1 MLSSSQQIIIGKSSP
16 EVKGGKNDGHL
27 KSDDNKKQCELKSL
41 NTNDNIL
48 SRIEKE
54 IEEEFTKNNQIV
66 SPNKYDEDYV
76 KDRNTAFGIE
86 QINLSRNSLDIHD
99 IYYIYNEETEISDLI
114 IKRYKENHYLTI
126 FNNMLIIINPNKNVK
141 DFYKLL
147 FKNKN
152 KNNYIFKLFMNNIK
166 EKSIEEKYENDN
178 INLQE
183 SSDSSDNSYRNEH
196 KNISYLNKKELMNF
210 EMLKR
215 MEEKGRKYISTIRKN
230 LFINSNNEIT
240 DIHSDTLKNFAT
252 LFNIRLEINRGKSKT
267 SNSDSINSDIDE
279 NYINYIEKK
288 KKWDNP
294 NMGNTQND
302 NRRSNSTTSKQ
313 INYEQFKNMHN
324 NKKMEILECKN
335 KFLFIHGEKYSN
347 QYVVNNYI
355 LKHIIKDENNK
366 ELYYSYKNI
375 MSILNLFFVNKCFNF
390 IIYKCANNKIIYFN
404 IVPCFLS
411 EQNNN
416 VTNICTKINEFFN
429 QLIDSEKK
437 TNNQKRIAKQMKT
450 KGKVKNN
457 HNNEITHSTSGRE
470 SNENETS
477 TDNKN
482 IKDEVIDLRKLINI
496 PHIFFFLLK
505 CVLNNNHHRFF
516 KDLKLHTLDIKK
528 ICRNYIDIP
537 YTKLNSFDADKLFS
551 SFLKIGF
558 SEEDIININ
567 KIIFAI
573 LFINIYIS
581 IRNCLILNEQKAL
594 NQLQIQ
600 LIQVHDYI
608 KLRKLHLNNNESTGG
623 KNTQFNLNKFLNF
636 NYKSYVNSEQSSHP
650 EYDNNIS
657 KKKNSEKKIKSNYFI
672 VFVGHILEE
681 YISYLLNIDLCD
693 FLDILNDKIKLT
705 NFCSTVYFRL
715 KLKIIKQV
723 NQYLNNRHST
733 ERKINHIWYIYSNS
747 GVMHNFMDQNYN
759 KKNVNNNNNNE
770 IEKYQH
776 VCNENK
782 QSSLSSLINNIY
794 NEIIYS
800 YYIKISAFNLDICTI
815 HTIKNIRNKNKS
827 YEDAT
832 VDSINKCKRIND
844 KLENRNLNNS
854 YIYKCKKN
862 VILYLLEKYTRK
874 ILAII
879 EEDMSQDN
887 LNINNNILTKP
898 EYFKLIYNFHLSIKK
913 IMQHYWGI
921 MDKLKN
927 IKNIYNKISGSINE
941 QSDDQKGI
949 DNEKSRGN
957 NTRQKYYSEHYI
969 KKVINKVIKDI
980 NKMEEL
986 NHKKYNEN
994 IIKNAK
1000 KCNFSIVHYNNDNI
1014 KYKCNNILLD
1024 NFKDLCPLNN
1034 TIDIIENT
1042 KMDFLKKLFLD
1053 NSVSLKYFKSNLM
1066 HNEISFFLY
1075 IIKNCYERFYIYL
1088 INEREKN
1095 KTDNSIT
1102 FSKYID
1108 KNKNL
1113 YPQFSMPN
1121 ENELSSSNDSIIN
1134 NDDIQNRSN
1143 ENIDGK
1149 DSDLQDD
1156 LIVNKS
1162 YKKYPKKE
1170 KTDQVRKKMESYLSF
1185 ISYKQINDFSEL
1197 KKQLNKKHI
1206 ESIVKILHLKTIFKY
1221 QMKYLYYN
1229 ISYMDFINKY
1239 LRFCVHINTD
1249 GSLARLVNSYEK
1261 KFEKTKESYERYLPD
1276 GPSLNTIGTR
1286 VNEGS
1291 SKKWK
1296 ETKIKKIYNSTS
1308 NTQNS
1313 EEHTQNYYKLE
1324 NIPNKDKK
1332 NLCKIIVHCLNLA
1345 KEDVY
1350 YYNNFVFIKKRYYFI
1365 LEHIRNEFVRT
1376 ILPSTK
1382 KNEDMYITY
1391 KDKKMKNFYTNKVVK
1406 IQSYIRKFLNTS
1418 KMNKI
1423 EKQKNL
1429 LVSFLIFYSYIV
1441 KNRNKGETREDLE
1454 LYKQKFMK
1462 EEKELIR
1469 YAASVYIQSWYRKI
1483 IQQRKFK
1490 ALKIELYKKKAME
1503 CIYNTIK
1510 TYIVQIKTIAHIND
1524 VIIPNKCA
1532 LLIQSNFRKHICFT
1546 DFRKKLLLKICFLS
1560 IKRKYLTYSNIIT
1573 KVNYHHLAK
1582 NIYNRNNIQSLLKI
1596 PEAVIK
1602 IQSKYKA
1609 YVVRKQYKMLR
1620 DAIYFT
1626 QAYMHTCLETIKY
1639 NNIKNSVILIQRWW
1653 RSFCKLKKVFS
1664 NVQLNIYSNEYDKR
1678 KYYFLNKDNF
1688 PFYNYY
1694 TLKEQKAM
1702 KLLTYNILLKQWYF
1716 FYFKKFQKK
1725 NHIFNIVFN
1734 LKLYKNISYHYTLPW
1749 AYKINTILKIIYMK
1763 QMFQKCTNNS
1773 QNTIFNIPVF
1783 ESIQI
1788 FVGRTHTILLI
1799 KQTASNEPIPWN
1811 VNKRNSKN
1819 YYHTFVYSI
1828 GSNEFGQLGY
1838 YNLFEKNFIYNI
1850 NNTQNELVSM
1860 DNDEENM
1867 NEEESPEFD
1876 DTNKYDSILDDD
1888 NIGNNLEKNQTEKK
1902 NLENGDN
1909 ISKDNIILKNRV
1921 DSTITNSN
1929 DTIDKN
1935 YKKEKRLDDESSSKE
1950 YILYDTERNKKTK
1963 INSLC
1968 NKYKQNLQH
1977 LIFEYKDKYII
1988 GTENFYKNQEDK
2000 SINDIVDYKI
2010 VEKENEKTGEIEKV
2024 VQFTKII
2031 SETNKIIN
2039 ICCGSEHTLAL
2050 SENRNVYAWGN
2061 NTYGQCGHKY
2071 ELNVIRY
2078 PKIIKYFKK
2087 NNIHIKNI
2095 SCASYHSGYIT
2106 ETSDLYISGN
2116 FFFINLKY
2124 YNQNLYEPT
2133 FLISDCHNILCRDNF
2148 NISLRT
2154 NKNSLYL
2161 WGNNYKCTLGINKE
2175 KLSNLDEI
2183 SCYPLSIISKTIAVQ
2198 KIVCSENFVC
2208 LITKYKTAEY
2218 SLYMWGEFTLI
2229 EKKTENDMSSI
2240 KNNTMSIFDKYKIKP
2255 IQRNTDEQNKKKQIK
2270 NKKILIAKPSP
2281 VYNDIWDSLDAI
2293 DICCDLNEVLVL
2305 MSNLGLY
2312 GFSSVEIFGD
2322 ESEQTQTNEPKFSFR
2337 FPNKKVDEKSEKSY
2351 NYEEPKIYEK
2361 IKLLNPSLYMFKYFK
2376 PSYFNIKKINCSY
2389 NKNSLSIINA
2399 TMGQYD
2405 IQQIKKKM
2413 DYITPSGDIAQFPK
2427 KIQEKM
2433 LEMEKRESNK
2443 WIKST
2448 DDPYINHFLVNSS
2461 DSDSNF

>member
-1 MLSSSQQIIIGKSSP
+1 MLSSSQQITIGKSSL
-16 EVKGGKNDGHL
+16 EVKGGENNAYL
-27 KSDDNKKQCELKSL
+27 KFDDNKKQCELKSL
-41 NTNDNIL
+41 NTYENSL
-48 SRIEKE
+48 SKMEKE
-54 IEEEFTKNNQIV
+54 NEEFTKNNQIV
-66 SPNKYDEDYV
+66 LPNKYDDDYV
-76 KDRNTAFGIE
+76 KEQNAVFSIE
-86 QINLSRNSLDIHD
+86 QINLSRNSLNIHD

-166 EKSIEEKYENDN
+166 EKNIEEKYENGN

-183 SSDSSDNSYRNEH
+183 SSESSDNSYRNEQKKTYDH
-196 KNISYLNKKELMNF
+196 INKNISYLNTKELINF
-210 EMLKR
+210 EILKKR
-215 MEEKGRKYISTIRKN
+215 KEKYRKYISTIRKN

-240 DIHSDTLKNFAT
+240 DIHSDTLKKFAT
-252 LFNIRLEINRGKSKT
+252 LFNISLEIGEEKYTN
-267 SNSDSINSDIDE
+267 SNSNSISSDIDE
-279 NYINYIEKK
+279 NYLNYIEKK
-288 KKWDNP
+288 KKWDSIHID
-294 NMGNTQND
+294 NTQND
-302 NRRSNSTTSKQ
+302 SYRSNDIGSKQ
-313 INYEQFKNMHN
+313 INYEHKSMHN
-324 NKKMEILECKN
+324 NRKIGISECKN
-335 KFLFIHGEKYSN
+335 KLLFIHGEKYSN
-347 QYVVNNYI
+347 QYVISNYI
-355 LKHIIKDENNK
+355 LKHIIKEENSK

-390 IIYKCANNKIIYFN
+390 IIYKCVNNKIIYFN

-411 EQNNN
+411 DANNN
-416 VTNICTKINEFFN
+416 VTNICTKINEFYN

-437 TNNQKRIAKQMKT
+437 TNNQKKVAKQMET
-450 KGKVKNN
+450 KEKIKSD

-470 SNENETS
+470 SNGNETS

-482 IKDEVIDLRKLINI
+482 VKKKIIDLRKIINI

-505 CVLNNNHHRFF
+505 CILNNNHHRFF

-528 ICRNYIDIP
+528 ICRNYIDIS
-537 YTKLNSFDADKLFS
+537 YIKLNGFDADKLFS

-581 IRNCLILNEQKAL
+581 IRNCLILSEQKAL

-600 LIQVHDYI
+600 LIQVQDYI
-608 KLRKLHLNNNESTGG
+608 KLRKLHINNNENMKG

-636 NYKSYVNSEQSSHP
+636 NYKNYVNSEQSPHS
-650 EYDNNIS
+650 EYDNNNIY
-657 KKKNSEKKIKSNYFI
+657 KNKNSEKKIKSNYFI

-681 YISYLLNIDLCD
+681 YISYLLSIDLCN
-693 FLDILNDKIKLT
+693 FLDILNDTIKLT
-705 NFCSTVYFRL
+705 NFCSAVYFRL
-715 KLKIIKQV
+715 KLKIIKQI

-733 ERKINHIWYIYSNS
+733 DRNINHIWYIYSNS
-747 GVMHNFMDQNYN
+747 GVMYNSMDQNYN
-759 KKNVNNNNNNE
+759 EKNFSKNNNE
-770 IEKYQH
+770 IEKCQH
-776 VCNENK
+776 VCNESK
-782 QSSLSSLINNIY
+782 LSSLSLLINNIY

-800 YYIKISAFNLDICTI
+800 YYIKISSFNLDICTI
-815 HTIKNIRNKNKS
+815 QAIKNIRNKKKS

-832 VDSINKCKRIND
+832 QDSINKYKRTNN

-862 VILYLLEKYTRK
+862 VILYLLEKYTHK

-879 EEDMSQDN
+879 EEDMSHDN
-887 LNINNNILTKP
+887 LNINNNTLTKP
-898 EYFKLIYNFHLSIKK
+898 KYFKLIYSFYLSIKK
-913 IMQHYWGI
+913 IMQHYSGI
-921 MDKLKN
+921 MNKLKGT
-927 IKNIYNKISGSINE
+927 KNIGSKISESINE
-941 QSDDQKGI
+941 KPDEHKEI
-949 DNEKSRGN
+949 DNEKSGEN
-957 NTRQKYYSEHYI
+957 NTRKKYYSENYVRKI
-969 KKVINKVIKDI
+969 VNKIIKDI

-986 NHKKYNEN
+986 NNKKYNDN
-994 IIKNAK
+994 IITNAK
-1000 KCNFSIVHYNNDNI
+1000 KCNFSIVHYNNDHVR
-1014 KYKCNNILLD
+1014 YKCNNMLLD
-1024 NFKDLCPLNN
+1024 NFKDLCSLNN

-1042 KMDFLKKLFLD
+1042 EMDFLKKLFLD
-1053 NSVSLKYFKSNLM
+1053 KSIPLKFFKNNLM
-1066 HNEISFFLY
+1066 HNEIFFLLY

-1095 KTDNSIT
+1095 KTDNSII

-1113 YPQFSMPN
+1113 YSQFSILN
-1121 ENELSSSNDSIIN
+1121 ENELSSSNGSIIN
-1134 NDDIQNRSN
+1134 NDNIKNINN
-1143 ENIDGK
+1143 EIISDR

-1162 YKKYPKKE
+1162 YKKYQKKE
-1170 KTDQVRKKMESYLSF
+1170 KTDQVDKKMESYLSF

-1197 KKQLNKKHI
+1197 KKKLNKNHI
-1206 ESIVKILHLKTIFKY
+1206 ESIVKNLHLKTIFKY

-1229 ISYMDFINKY
+1229 ISYMNFINKY
-1239 LRFCVHINTD
+1239 LRFCVYINTD
-1249 GSLARLVNSYEK
+1249 GSLAKLINWYEK
-1261 KFEKTKESYERYLPD
+1261 KFEKTKENYENYLPD
-1276 GPSLNTIGTR
+1276 ESSLNAIDTR
-1286 VNEGS
+1286 LNEGV

-1296 ETKIKKIYNSTS
+1296 ETKIKNIYNSTNNS
-1308 NTQNS
+1308 QSS
-1313 EEHTQNYYKLE
+1313 EEYIQNYYKLE

-1332 NLCKIIVHCLNLA
+1332 NLCKIIVHYLNLA

-1376 ILPSTK
+1376 ISSSTK
-1382 KNEDMYITY
+1382 KNEDWGAIY
-1391 KDKKMKNFYTNKVVK
+1391 KSKKMKNFYTNKVVK
-1406 IQSYIRKFLNTS
+1406 IQNYIRKFLNS
-1418 KMNKI
+1418 SRMNKI

-1441 KNRNKGETREDLE
+1441 KNRNKGETREDME

-1462 EEKELIR
+1462 EEKEIIR

-1483 IQQRKFK
+1483 IQQRKYK
-1490 ALKIELYKKKAME
+1490 ALKIETYKKKAME
-1503 CIYNTIK
+1503 CIYNVIK

-1524 VIIPNKCA
+1524 VIIPNRCA
-1532 LLIQSNFRKHICFT
+1532 LIIQTHFRKHVCFT

-1573 KVNYHHLAK
+1573 KVNYHYLAK

-1596 PEAVIK
+1596 PKAVIK

-1609 YVVRKQYKMLR
+1609 YIVRKQYKMLR

-1626 QAYMHTCLETIKY
+1626 QAYVHTCIESIKY
-1639 NNIKNSVILIQRWW
+1639 NNIKNSIILIQRWW

-1799 KQTASNEPIPWN
+1799 KQTTSNEQISWN
-1811 VNKRNSKN
+1811 ANKRNSKN

-1850 NNTQNELVSM
+1850 NNTQNEFISM
-1860 DNDEENM
+1860 NNDEENM
-1867 NEEESPEFD
+1867 DEEDPLEFD
-1876 DTNKYDSILDDD
+1876 DTNKYDSTMDE
-1888 NIGNNLEKNQTEKK
+1888 NKTEKK
-1902 NLENGDN
+1902 NFEND
-1909 ISKDNIILKNRV
+1909 DNIILKNRM
-1921 DSTITNSN
+1921 DSTITNSSGI
-1929 DTIDKN
+1929 TYKN
-1935 YKKEKRLDDESSSKE
+1935 YKKEKRFDNENSSKG
-1950 YILYDTERNKKTK
+1950 YIPYNTEKNKKTK

-1968 NKYKQNLQH
+1968 NKYKKNLQH

-1988 GTENFYKNQEDK
+1988 GTENFYKNQEDR

-2024 VQFTKII
+2024 VQFTKVI

-2039 ICCGSEHTLAL
+2039 VCCGSEHTLAL

-2061 NTYGQCGHKY
+2061 NAYGQCGHKY

-2095 SCASYHSGYIT
+2095 NCASYHSGYIT

-2116 FFFINLKY
+2116 IFFINLKY

-2148 NISLRT
+2148 NIALRT

-2175 KLSNLDEI
+2175 KLGNLDEV

-2208 LITKYKTAEY
+2208 LITKYKTAKY

-2229 EKKTENDMSSI
+2229 EKKTESDTSSI
-2240 KNNTMSIFDKYKIKP
+2240 KNNTINIFNKYKIKP
-2255 IQRNTDEQNKKKQIK
+2255 IQRNTDEQIKKNKIK

-2281 VYNDIWDSLDAI
+2281 VYNDVWDSLDAI
-2293 DICCDLNEVLVL
+2293 DICCDLGEVLIL
-2305 MSNLGLY
+2305 MNNLGLY
-2312 GFSSVEIFGD
+2312 GFSSVEIF
-2322 ESEQTQTNEPKFSFR
+2322 ENVNEQTQAKEPQFSFR

-2351 NYEEPKIYEK
+2351 NYEEPQIYEN

-2405 IQQIKKKM
+2405 IQLKKKKM

-2433 LEMEKRESNK
+2433 FEMEKRESNK